1 MKSRPFP
8 RPAPARHLAGVT
20 LIALWIATLGADRFD
35 LLGGAVPFALLPF
48 HLLTAAVVATEWRRR
63 LRLGN
68 IGGLTREQGMY
79 GALVLG
85 LIALAAASVLR
96 SADIGLST
104 NRVFLLAG
112 TAVGTTLAIWGM
124 SDREDLLPILARGAQ
139 LGLVLAVI
147 LDVVQLLSFAR
158 IVPEYVQVGPANI
171 MLASH
176 AYGIIPRLTALSADM
191 NGSGGTLLMQTV
203 LIALAG
209 PQVRY
214 RRGWIVLGAVLLLV
228 TLSRSSLLAALPVL
242 LLFPRVYQA
251 GRAARLALAAGAL
264 LVAAGSAAL
273 FSEDLRATTG
283 RALEPLA
290 GRFDPNEGSAQTH
303 AHLLFRGLAEATADV
318 PRTLLGLG
326 YGTSHRVLTD
336 LFPGT
341 KYGNFHTLYLQLW
354 VESGVFPLLVF
365 LVLLAL
371 SWRRAGALRGV
382 ILGFVIYNVFYQG
395 LAQPVLWLA
404 LALVWFAASQ
414 LEIERLRALAPRELA
429 A

>member
-1 MKSRPFP
+1 
-8 RPAPARHLAGVT
+8 VT

-48 HLLTAAVVATEWRRR
+48 HLLTAAVVAFEWRRR
-63 LRLGN
+63 LRAGN
-68 IGGLTREQGMY
+68 IGSLSRDQGIY

-85 LIALAAASVLR
+85 LIALAAASVLQ
-96 SADIGLST
+96 SGDIVLST

-112 TAVGTTLAIWGM
+112 TAVGTSLAIWGM
-124 SDREDLLPILARGAQ
+124 SDRNDLLLLLSRGAR
-139 LGLVLAVI
+139 LGLVLAVVM
-147 LDVVQLLSFAR
+147 DAVQLLSFAR
-158 IVPEYVQVGPANI
+158 IVPEYVQIGPANI

-191 NGSGGTLLMQTV
+191 NGSGGTLLTQTV

-209 PQVRY
+209 PQVRF
-214 RRGWIVLGAVLLLV
+214 RRAWLVLGAVLLLV

-242 LLFPRVYQA
+242 LLFPRVFQA

-264 LVAAGSAAL
+264 LVAAGSTAL

-283 RALEPLA
+283 RVLEPLA
-290 GRFDPNEGSAQTH
+290 GRFDPQEGSAQSH
-303 AHLLFRGLAEATADV
+303 AHLFFRGLAEATTSV

-326 YGTSHRVLTD
+326 YGASHRVLTD

-354 VESGVFPLLVF
+354 AESGIFPLLVF
-365 LVLLAL
+365 LALLAM
-371 SWRRAGALRGV
+371 SWRRAGALRGLV
-382 ILGFVIYNVFYQG
+382 MGFVVYNVFYQG

-404 LALVWFAASQ
+404 LALVWFATSQ
-414 LEIERLRALAPRELA
+414 REIERLRALAPREVPS
-429 A
+429 